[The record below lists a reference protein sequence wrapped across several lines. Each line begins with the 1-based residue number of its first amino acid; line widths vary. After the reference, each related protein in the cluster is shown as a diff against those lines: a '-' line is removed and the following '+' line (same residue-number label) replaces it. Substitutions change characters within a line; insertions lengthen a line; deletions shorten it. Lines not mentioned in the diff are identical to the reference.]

1 MFLRN
6 CTDDPRRYAT
16 LAISNWLQDSLAD
29 GLDDPQ
35 LVKGLLK
42 IIDTI
47 LDMEDALRQA
57 HRRKLEMGVGK

>member
-1 MFLRN
+1 MFLKN

-16 LAISNWLQDSLAD
+16 LTISNWLQDSLED

-47 LDMEDALRQA
+47 LNMEDSSFNDMSD
-57 HRRKLEMGVGK
+57 K

>member
-1 MFLRN
+1 MFLKN

-16 LAISNWLQDSLAD
+16 LAIGNWLQDSLED

-47 LDMEDALRQA
+47 LNMEVSSFNDMSD
-57 HRRKLEMGVGK
+57 K

>member
-42 IIDTI
+42 
-47 LDMEDALRQA
+47 
-57 HRRKLEMGVGK
+57 

>member
-6 CTDDPRRYAT
+6 YTDDPRRYAT

-47 LDMEDALRQA
+47 LDMEDSSFNDMSD
-57 HRRKLEMGVGK
+57 K

>member
-1 MFLRN
+1 MFLRT
-6 CTDDPRRYAT
+6 CTDDPRRFAT
-16 LAISNWLQDSLAD
+16 LAISNWLQDSLAE

-47 LDMEDALRQA
+47 LDMEDSSFNDMSD
-57 HRRKLEMGVGK
+57 E

>member
-6 CTDDPRRYAT
+6 CTDDPRRFAT

-47 LDMEDALRQA
+47 LDMEELSFNDMSD
-57 HRRKLEMGVGK
+57 K